1 MEQRNDLEQWGMLA
15 RILEPE
21 VMDTEAEAIE
31 YDAMD
36 FQVVNE
42 DFAQTAARLGPTQA
56 TVLDVGTGTA
66 RIPILLAQLRPA
78 WQITAIDLARSMLA
92 IAEQNI
98 RNAGGESQIQ
108 LEFVDAKHLPYAS
121 GSFDGVISNSLL
133 HHLPNPVESLR
144 EIKRVL
150 KPQGFVLIRDLI
162 RPDSR
167 EKLTQQVTAIA
178 PDYTPHQRQLFQDSL
193 QAALTLPELE
203 QYLINLEWTGAIAN
217 PVRLYQSSDYHWTME
232 RPFQT

>member
-1 MEQRNDLEQWGMLA
+1 MLE
-15 RILEPE
+15 RVLEPE

-36 FQVVNE
+36 FQGVNG
-42 DFAQTAARLGPTQA
+42 DFAQAAVYLAPPQA

-66 RIPILLAQLRPA
+66 RIPILLAGLRPA

-92 IAEQNI
+92 IAARNI
-98 RNAGGESQIQ
+98 QKAGCANQIR
-108 LEFVDAKHLPYAS
+108 LEFVDAKRLPYAS

-133 HHLPNPVESLR
+133 HHLSNPVESLR

-150 KPQGFVLIRDLI
+150 KPHGFLLIRDLI
-162 RPDSR
+162 RPDSL
-167 EKLTQQVTAIA
+167 EKLDQQVAAID
-178 PDYTPHQRQLFQDSL
+178 PDYTPHQRQLFRDSL
-193 QAALTLPELE
+193 HAALTLAELE
-203 QYLINLEWTGAIAN
+203 GYLQSLDWTGNAPQA
-217 PVRLYQSSDYHWTME
+217 PRLYQSSDYHWTME

>member
-1 MEQRNDLEQWGMLA
+1 MLA
-15 RILEPE
+15 RVLEPE
-21 VMDTEAEAIE
+21 VMDTEAEAVE

-36 FQVVNE
+36 FQGVNGA
-42 DFAQTAARLGPTQA
+42 FAQAAVHLAPPQA

-66 RIPILLAQLRPA
+66 RIPILLAGLRPA

-92 IAEQNI
+92 IAERNI
-98 RNAGGESQIQ
+98 KKAGCESQIR
-108 LEFVDAKHLPYAS
+108 LEFVDAKRLPYAS

-150 KPQGFVLIRDLI
+150 KPHGFLLIRDLL
-162 RPDSR
+162 RPDS
-167 EKLTQQVTAIA
+167 LTQLDQQVAAIA
-178 PDYTPHQRQLFQDSL
+178 PDYTPHQRQLFRDSL
-193 QAALTLPELE
+193 HAALTLPELDG
-203 QYLINLEWTGAIAN
+203 YLHSLGWTGNTPQA
-217 PVRLYQSSDYHWTME
+217 PRLYQSSDYHWTME

>member
-1 MEQRNDLEQWGMLA
+1 MLE
-15 RILEPE
+15 RVLEPE

-36 FQVVNE
+36 FQGVNG
-42 DFAQTAARLGPTQA
+42 DFAQAAVYLAPPQG

-66 RIPILLAQLRPA
+66 RIPILLARLRPA

-92 IAEQNI
+92 IAARNI
-98 RNAGGESQIQ
+98 QKAGCESQIR
-108 LEFVDAKHLPYAS
+108 LEFVDAKRLPYAS

-150 KPQGFVLIRDLI
+150 KPHGFLLIRDLI
-162 RPDSR
+162 RPDSL
-167 EKLTQQVTAIA
+167 EKLDQQVTAIA
-178 PDYTPHQRQLFQDSL
+178 PDYTPHQRQLFRDSL
-193 QAALTLPELE
+193 HAALT
-203 QYLINLEWTGAIAN
+203 
-217 PVRLYQSSDYHWTME
+217 
-232 RPFQT
+232 

>member
-1 MEQRNDLEQWGMLA
+1 MLA

-21 VMDTEAEAIE
+21 VMDTEAEAVE

-36 FQVVNE
+36 FQAVNG
-42 DFAQTAARLGPTQA
+42 DFAQAACELGPTQA

-66 RIPILLAQLRPA
+66 RIPILLAHLRPA

-92 IAEQNI
+92 IAAENI
-98 RNAGGESQIQ
+98 KAAGCETQIR

-133 HHLPNPVESLR
+133 HHLANPVDCLR

-150 KPQGFVLIRDLI
+150 KPNGFLLLRDLL
-162 RPDSR
+162 RPPSLAQLD
-167 EKLTQQVTAIA
+167 QQVTAIA
-178 PDYTPHQRQLFQDSL
+178 SDCTPHQRQLFRDSL
-193 QAALTLPELE
+193 QAALTLPELKD
-203 QYLINLEWTGAIAN
+203 YLQSLGWNSDD
-217 PVRLYQSSDYHWTME
+217 PHPPRLYQSSERHWTIE
-232 RPFQT
+232 RPYQS